1 MRKVHSDTIIAPST
15 PPGHSAI
22 AVLRI
27 SGSQAIEWVNQCF
40 PGKDLS
46 RVKTH
51 TVHFGKITD
60 DSEKVLDECL
70 VTVFK
75 APHSYTCEDTVEIS
89 CHGSPYIVREMI
101 DLFSRKGARPAERG
115 EFTLR
120 AFLNGRLDLS
130 QAEAVADLIQADS
143 ATSHEMAL
151 RQMKGSFSDLIR
163 QLRQELIDFAALIEL
178 ELDFSE
184 EDIEFADRKR
194 LEDLVKKIVRVVTD
208 LMESFRL
215 GNVMKNGIA
224 TVIAGRP
231 NAGKSTLLNALLNED
246 RAIVSE
252 VAGTTRD
259 TIEEI
264 LNIKGLQFRLIDT
277 AGIRDALDSI
287 EKIGVE
293 KTMEKI
299 SKASLVIYLFDVIT
313 TSPEQLWEDVERFL
327 HGNAVLNSGCKIV
340 FVANKMD
347 LNPYTQPGTYY
358 RNGLIGRDNLITAS
372 ALHQMNIE
380 ALKDVLY
387 NTIVEDPK
395 LLDTTLVTNSRHYEA
410 LFKTRQSLESVLEG
424 LSGGISGDILSLDIR
439 QALYHLGTITG
450 QVSNEDLLDSIF
462 SRFCIGK

>member
-1 MRKVHSDTIIAPST
+1 
-15 PPGHSAI
+15 
-22 AVLRI
+22 
-27 SGSQAIEWVNQCF
+27 
-40 PGKDLS
+40 
-46 RVKTH
+46 
-51 TVHFGKITD
+51 
-60 DSEKVLDECL
+60 
-70 VTVFK
+70 
-75 APHSYTCEDTVEIS
+75 
-89 CHGSPYIVREMI
+89 
-101 DLFSRKGARPAERG
+101 
-115 EFTLR
+115 
-120 AFLNGRLDLS
+120 
-130 QAEAVADLIQADS
+130 
-143 ATSHEMAL
+143 
-151 RQMKGSFSDLIR
+151 
-163 QLRQELIDFAALIEL
+163 
-178 ELDFSE
+178 
-184 EDIEFADRKR
+184 
-194 LEDLVKKIVRVVTD
+194 EDLVKKIVRVVTD